1 MGKVVSRNLFHDQ
14 LTATLPGMPDGRYLV
29 LRYVT
34 RFANKTHA
42 VESITLM
49 TESDGTWWVAGY
61 FIK

>member
-1 MGKVVSRNLFHDQ
+1 
-14 LTATLPGMPDGRYLV
+14 MPDGRYLV